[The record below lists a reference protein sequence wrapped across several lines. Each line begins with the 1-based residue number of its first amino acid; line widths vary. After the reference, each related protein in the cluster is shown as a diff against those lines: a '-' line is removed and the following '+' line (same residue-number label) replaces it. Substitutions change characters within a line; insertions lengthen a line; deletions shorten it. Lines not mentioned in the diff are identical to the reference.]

1 MQAKKVHA
9 FNCAIASWKWLA
21 QCIFRFQNK
30 GIPNWHWFIYN
41 IMLWHTLYWT
51 GLGISLHPSEY
62 KSMVDCLTFFQPK
75 RPKLCSQMDI
85 DTISDWVN
93 CNNLTLNPTKCKTMV
108 ISRKRN
114 SVKPHAQFTLNS
126 SPLEQVETFKYLGIL
141 LSSDLSW
148 SSHIDFICTK
158 ARKLIGLL
166 YRSTVKR
173 FRLL

>member
-1 MQAKKVHA
+1 
-9 FNCAIASWKWLA
+9 
-21 QCIFRFQNK
+21 
-30 GIPNWHWFIYN
+30 
-41 IMLWHTLYWT
+41 
-51 GLGISLHPSEY
+51 
-62 KSMVDCLTFFQPK
+62 
-75 RPKLCSQMDI
+75 MDI

-108 ISRKRN
+108 ISQKRN
-114 SVKPHAQFTLNS
+114 SVKPHTQFTLNS

-166 YRSTVKR
+166 YRRFYGNVDNHSLLELYSVLIRPHLEYVTPIWDLHFIKDTNKLESVQRFALKMCLKR
-173 FRLL
+173 GYLLPT